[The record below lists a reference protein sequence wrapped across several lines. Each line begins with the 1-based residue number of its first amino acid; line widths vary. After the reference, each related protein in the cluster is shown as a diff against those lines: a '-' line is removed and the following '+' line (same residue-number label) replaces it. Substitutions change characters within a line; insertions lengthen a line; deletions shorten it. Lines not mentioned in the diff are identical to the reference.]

1 VAPRQRTRSSFWCRA
16 DELVVVVVL
25 AVAALLGGQLTR
37 VATNLEEC
45 SDTRAFGLTWIISWL
60 G

>member
-1 VAPRQRTRSSFWCRA
+1 
-16 DELVVVVVL
+16 VVVL